1 MGTVVCN
8 QSKGK
13 METALRPV
21 LSLVALTNLC
31 QGAFTANDASTNFGG
46 EFAQKN
52 LNLRRQLLEEILA
65 EIEEEELAIQRQQQQ
80 QEVDQL
86 QHQQIEQ
93 QQRQLLL
100 QQQQHLHDQQILN
113 QHLQQHQ
120 QQNQHQAQQNQL
132 RQQIQ
137 QLMVFELPQ
146 NNQLIDSL
154 TEKMYEVAL
163 ICRTK
168 NCAGNVDF
176 ERKKVELTRVI
187 EPSIE
192 LFIARMINLVTP
204 ESLTSSRE

>member
-31 QGAFTANDASTNFGG
+31 QGAFTANDASTNIGG

-86 QHQQIEQ
+86 QHQQIKQ
-93 QQRQLLL
+93 HQRQLLL
-100 QQQQHLHDQQILN
+100 QQQQHLHDQQIL
-113 QHLQQHQ
+113 
-120 QQNQHQAQQNQL
+120 NQHQAQQNQL

-168 NCAGNVDF
+168 TCAGNVDF

-192 LFIARMINLVTP
+192 LFIARKINLVAP
-204 ESLTSSRE
+204 ET

>member
-1 MGTVVCN
+1 MG
-8 QSKGK
+8 
-13 METALRPV
+13 
-21 LSLVALTNLC
+21 SLVALTNLC
-31 QGAFTANDASTNFGG
+31 QGMFTANDASTNIGG
-46 EFAQKN
+46 EFSKKN

-65 EIEEEELAIQRQQQQ
+65 EIEEEELAIQR
-80 QEVDQL
+80 
-86 QHQQIEQ
+86 Q

-120 QQNQHQAQQNQL
+120 QQNQHQAQQIQL

-146 NNQLIDSL
+146 NNKLIESL

-163 ICRTK
+163 ICRNK

-176 ERKKVELTRVI
+176 DKKKVELTRVI
-187 EPSIE
+187 
-192 LFIARMINLVTP
+192 
-204 ESLTSSRE
+204 

>member
-1 MGTVVCN
+1 MGVGV
-8 QSKGK
+8 QSEGE
-13 METALRPV
+13 METAIRLV
-21 LSLVALTNLC
+21 LSVVALTNLC

-46 EFAQKN
+46 EFTQKN

-65 EIEEEELAIQRQQQQ
+65 EIEEEELAIQR
-80 QEVDQL
+80 
-86 QHQQIEQ
+86 
-93 QQRQLLL
+93 
-100 QQQQHLHDQQILN
+100 
-113 QHLQQHQ
+113 Q

-154 TEKMYEVAL
+154 TEKMYEAAL
-163 ICRTK
+163 ICRNK

-192 LFIARMINLVTP
+192 LFIARMINLVAP
-204 ESLTSSRE
+204 ESLNSSRE

>member
-1 MGTVVCN
+1 MG
-8 QSKGK
+8 
-13 METALRPV
+13 
-21 LSLVALTNLC
+21 
-31 QGAFTANDASTNFGG
+31 
-46 EFAQKN
+46 
-52 LNLRRQLLEEILA
+52 
-65 EIEEEELAIQRQQQQ
+65 
-80 QEVDQL
+80 
-86 QHQQIEQ
+86 
-93 QQRQLLL
+93 
-100 QQQQHLHDQQILN
+100 QHLHDQQILN

-132 RQQIQ
+132 RHQIQ

-192 LFIARMINLVTP
+192 LFIARMLNLVAP
-204 ESLTSSRE
+204 ESLTSSSE

>member
-1 MGTVVCN
+1 MGVGV
-8 QSKGK
+8 QSEGE
-13 METALRPV
+13 METAIRLV
-21 LSLVALTNLC
+21 LSVVALTNLC

-52 LNLRRQLLEEILA
+52 LDLRRQLLEEILA

-80 QEVDQL
+80 HQADQL
-86 QHQQIEQ
+86 QHQQIDA

-146 NNQLIDSL
+146 NNKLIESL

-163 ICRTK
+163 ICRNQ
-168 NCAGNVDF
+168 NCVGNVDF
-176 ERKKVELTRVI
+176 ERRKVELSRVI
-187 EPSIE
+187 EPSIQ
-192 LFIARMINLVTP
+192 LFIARMINLVAP
-204 ESLTSSRE
+204 ESLTSRE

>member
-1 MGTVVCN
+1 MGVVRI
-8 QSKGK
+8 QAEGK
-13 METALRPV
+13 MKTTFRLV

-31 QGAFTANDASTNFGG
+31 KGAFTANDASTNVGG

-65 EIEEEELAIQRQQQQ
+65 EIEAEESAIQRQQQQ

-120 QQNQHQAQQNQL
+120 
-132 RQQIQ
+132 
-137 QLMVFELPQ
+137 
-146 NNQLIDSL
+146 
-154 TEKMYEVAL
+154 
-163 ICRTK
+163 
-168 NCAGNVDF
+168 
-176 ERKKVELTRVI
+176 
-187 EPSIE
+187 
-192 LFIARMINLVTP
+192 
-204 ESLTSSRE
+204 

>member
-1 MGTVVCN
+1 MGVVGI
-8 QSKGK
+8 QSEGE
-13 METALRPV
+13 METTIRLV
-21 LSLVALTNLC
+21 LSVVALTNLC
-31 QGAFTANDASTNFGG
+31 QGAFTANDASSNFGG

-52 LNLRRQLLEEILA
+52 LNLRRQLLEEIPA
-65 EIEEEELAIQRQQQQ
+65 EIEEEELAIQRQHQQ

-86 QHQQIEQ
+86 QHQQIEA

-100 QQQQHLHDQQILN
+100 KQQQHLHDQQILN

-137 QLMVFELPQ
+137 HLMVFELPQ

-163 ICRTK
+163 ICRYK
-168 NCAGNVDF
+168 SCAGNVDF

>member
-1 MGTVVCN
+1 MGVVGI
-8 QSKGK
+8 QSEGE
-13 METALRPV
+13 METTIRLV
-21 LSLVALTNLC
+21 LSVVALTNLC
-31 QGAFTANDASTNFGG
+31 QGAFTANDASSNFGG

-65 EIEEEELAIQRQQQQ
+65 EIEEEELAIQRQ
-80 QEVDQL
+80 
-86 QHQQIEQ
+86 HQQ
-93 QQRQLLL
+93 
-100 QQQQHLHDQQILN
+100 
-113 QHLQQHQ
+113 
-120 QQNQHQAQQNQL
+120 QAQQNQL

-146 NNQLIDSL
+146 NNKLIDSL

-163 ICRTK
+163 ICRNK

-192 LFIARMINLVTP
+192 LFIARMINLVAP
-204 ESLTSSRE
+204 ETLTSSRE

>member
-1 MGTVVCN
+1 
-8 QSKGK
+8 
-13 METALRPV
+13 METVLR
-21 LSLVALTNLC
+21 LTNLC
-31 QGAFTANDASTNFGG
+31 QGAFTANDASTNIGG

-80 QEVDQL
+80 QD
-86 QHQQIEQ
+86 
-93 QQRQLLL
+93 
-100 QQQQHLHDQQILN
+100 LHDQQILN

-154 TEKMYEVAL
+154 MEKMYEVAL

-168 NCAGNVDF
+168 NCAGNFDF
-176 ERKKVELTRVI
+176 DRKKVELTRVI

-192 LFIARMINLVTP
+192 LFIARMLNLVAP

>member
-1 MGTVVCN
+1 MGSVIRI
-8 QSKGK
+8 QSERK
-13 METALRPV
+13 METVLRLV
-21 LSLVALTNLC
+21 LSLVAFTNLC
-31 QGAFTANDASTNFGG
+31 QGAFTANDASTNIGG

-93 QQRQLLL
+93 QQQQLLL

-113 QHLQQHQ
+113 QHLQ
-120 QQNQHQAQQNQL
+120 QHQAQQNQL

-154 TEKMYEVAL
+154 TEKMYEVVL
-163 ICRTK
+163 ICRNK

-176 ERKKVELTRVI
+176 DKKKVELTRVI

-192 LFIARMINLVTP
+192 LFIARMLNLVAP

>member
-1 MGTVVCN
+1 
-8 QSKGK
+8 
-13 METALRPV
+13 ME
-21 LSLVALTNLC
+21 SLVALTNLC
-31 QGAFTANDASTNFGG
+31 QGAFTANDASTNIGG
-46 EFAQKN
+46 EFAKKN

-86 QHQQIEQ
+86 QYQQIEQ

-113 QHLQQHQ
+113 QHLQQH
-120 QQNQHQAQQNQL
+120 QHQAQQNQL

-163 ICRTK
+163 ICGNK

-176 ERKKVELTRVI
+176 DKKKVELTRVI

-192 LFIARMINLVTP
+192 LFIARMLNLVAP

>member
-1 MGTVVCN
+1 MGVGV
-8 QSKGK
+8 QSEGE
-13 METALRPV
+13 METAIRLV

-31 QGAFTANDASTNFGG
+31 KGAFTANDASTNFNG

-52 LNLRRQLLEEILA
+52 LDLRRQLLEEILA

-80 QEVDQL
+80 QEADQL
-86 QHQQIEQ
+86 QH
-93 QQRQLLL
+93 
-100 QQQQHLHDQQILN
+100 QQILN

-137 QLMVFELPQ
+137 HLMVFELPQ

-163 ICRTK
+163 ICR
-168 NCAGNVDF
+168 N
-176 ERKKVELTRVI
+176 
-187 EPSIE
+187 
-192 LFIARMINLVTP
+192 
-204 ESLTSSRE
+204 

>member
-1 MGTVVCN
+1 MGVGV
-8 QSKGK
+8 QSEGE
-13 METALRPV
+13 METAIRLV
-21 LSLVALTNLC
+21 LSVVALTNFC

-93 QQRQLLL
+93 H
-100 QQQQHLHDQQILN
+100 QHLHDQQILN

-120 QQNQHQAQQNQL
+120 QQNQHKAQQNQL

-137 QLMVFELPQ
+137 HLLELELPQ

-154 TEKMYEVAL
+154 TEKVHEVAL
-163 ICRTK
+163 ICK
-168 NCAGNVDF
+168 NFKCAKDF
-176 ERKKVELTRVI
+176 D
-187 EPSIE
+187 
-192 LFIARMINLVTP
+192 FD
-204 ESLTSSRE
+204 

>member
-1 MGTVVCN
+1 MGIHSQVDPTKSHVNMV
-8 QSKGK
+8 
-13 METALRPV
+13 TALRLV

-31 QGAFTANDASTNFGG
+31 QGAFTANDASTIFGG

-80 QEVDQL
+80 QEADQL
-86 QHQQIEQ
+86 
-93 QQRQLLL
+93 
-100 QQQQHLHDQQILN
+100 
-113 QHLQQHQ
+113 QHQ
-120 QQNQHQAQQNQL
+120 QQNQHQAQQIQL

-137 QLMVFELPQ
+137 DLMVFALPQ
-146 NNQLIDSL
+146 NNQLIESL

-163 ICRTK
+163 ICRNQ
-168 NCAGNVDF
+168 NCVGNVDF

-192 LFIARMINLVTP
+192 LFIARMINLVAP

>member
-1 MGTVVCN
+1 MGVGV
-8 QSKGK
+8 QSEGE
-13 METALRPV
+13 METAIRLV
-21 LSLVALTNLC
+21 LSVVALTNLC
-31 QGAFTANDASTNFGG
+31 QGAFTANDASSNFGG

-65 EIEEEELAIQRQQQQ
+65 EIEEEELAIQRQ
-80 QEVDQL
+80 
-86 QHQQIEQ
+86 
-93 QQRQLLL
+93 
-100 QQQQHLHDQQILN
+100 
-113 QHLQQHQ
+113 HQ
-120 QQNQHQAQQNQL
+120 QQDQHQAQQNQL

>member
-1 MGTVVCN
+1 MGIRI
-8 QSKGK
+8 QSERK
-13 METALRPV
+13 METVLRLV
-21 LSLVALTNLC
+21 LSLVVLTNLC
-31 QGAFTANDASTNFGG
+31 QGAFTANDASTNEGG

-154 TEKMYEVAL
+154 TEKMYEVVL
-163 ICRTK
+163 ICRNK

-176 ERKKVELTRVI
+176 DKKKVELTRVI

-192 LFIARMINLVTP
+192 LFIARMMNLVAP
-204 ESLTSSRE
+204 ESLTSRE